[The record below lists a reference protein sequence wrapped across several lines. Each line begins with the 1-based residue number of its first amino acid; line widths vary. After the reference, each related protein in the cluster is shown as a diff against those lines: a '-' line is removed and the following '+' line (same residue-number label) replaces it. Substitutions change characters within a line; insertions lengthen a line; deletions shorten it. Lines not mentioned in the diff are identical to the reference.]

1 MLVCVDCCLGLL
13 LVFAFYCYL
22 LECVVWLF
30 GLFVG
35 YVGYL
40 FGGLLCFGLRL
51 WLLVVFVCFDCV
63 AFGLGLHWLCL
74 WFMVF
79 VLVCYVGD
87 LGGLGGGL
95 LCWGLRCCFG
105 YCVAMWWLIVLGMFY
120 LLCYACFLSG
130 WLCIILLTIG
140 FDVGWLIIVLG
151 AIWLYIL
158 LV

>member
-51 WLLVVFVCFDCV
+51 WLIVVFVCFDCV

-74 WFMVF
+74 WFMVV

-87 LGGLGGGL
+87 LGGLGWWFAMLGFTLLLWLLRFGVMVNSVGYVLFVVLRLLLAGL
-95 LCWGLRCCFG
+95 AVYYSVDYRF
-105 YCVAMWWLIVLGMFY
+105 
-120 LLCYACFLSG
+120 
-130 WLCIILLTIG
+130 
-140 FDVGWLIIVLG
+140 
-151 AIWLYIL
+151 
-158 LV
+158 

>member
-1 MLVCVDCCLGLL
+1 MFGLL

-74 WFMVF
+74 WFMVV

-87 LGGLGGGL
+87 LGGLGVVVCYVGAYAVAL
-95 LCWGLRCCFG
+95 VIALRCDG
-105 YCVAMWWLIVLGMFY
+105 
-120 LLCYACFLSG
+120 
-130 WLCIILLTIG
+130 
-140 FDVGWLIIVLG
+140 
-151 AIWLYIL
+151 
-158 LV
+158 